1 MYMKALLALQPYLQ
15 LAKEGIHLK
24 QSAINPNITDEEKG
38 YIKAYADDMAFFIQ
52 GEDKTKRKHEK
63 RRSIGV

>member
-1 MYMKALLALQPYLQ
+1 MHMKALLALQPYQQ

-38 YIKAYADDMAFFIQ
+38 YIKAYADDMAFLYR
-52 GEDKTKRKHEK
+52 GEDKTKEDMKK
-63 RRSIGV
+63 